1 MAMGAAGARVEEGGV
16 GTPAGPGLRSVHSSL
31 CSSPPWIPSWPHGS
45 LCPCAPW
52 AECLSKA
59 HQWRHGRTRGGDL
72 CVPTDLAKMQL
83 QNQCG
88 QETYKGRHV
97 GAGVRIR
104 VQGPGRR
111 ARLGSGWLT
120 LAPWATCPVAVRT
133 GAGRRGAQRV
143 AAQAWERDSS
153 QNEAQGSQN
162 RTSQEWSRDWPLGS
176 SPSQGQCVHTHA
188 SLQSR
193 LPCMHTRPLLS

>member
-16 GTPAGPGLRSVHSSL
+16 GTPAGPGLRSGHSSL
-31 CSSPPWIPSWPHGS
+31 CSSPPWTPSWPHGS

-120 LAPWATCPVAVRT
+120 LAPLGHLPSGCEDRGREEGGAAGGGT
-133 GAGRRGAQRV
+133 GLGERFKPERGSGEPEQNQPGMEQRL
-143 AAQAWERDSS
+143 APGE
-153 QNEAQGSQN
+153 
-162 RTSQEWSRDWPLGS
+162 
-176 SPSQGQCVHTHA
+176 
-188 SLQSR
+188 
-193 LPCMHTRPLLS
+193 